1 MSGKETDEPS
11 DRGKRMSN
19 RQALYIQ
26 ESGARAR
33 PRHHQPVPSQYRS
46 DGSWVRGK

>member
-1 MSGKETDEPS
+1 MSGKKTNEPP
-11 DRGKRMSN
+11 DHGKRISN
-19 RQALYIQ
+19 RQALDIH